1 MRIGARLYWHIY
13 DHGAL
18 SMWPEIIL
26 ALVTVQRLVE
36 LVIARRNTA
45 TLMAMGGR
53 EVGAAH
59 YPVIVLF
66 HSAWLLGLWIFAR
79 GQDLNWVLI
88 AVFMVLQ
95 ALRVWVLA
103 TLGPRW
109 TTRIILMPE
118 KPLVVGGPF
127 RFLRHPNYLVVA
139 LEIFV
144 LPFAFNLIWFGL
156 IAGAINLAILAYRI
170 SIEEKALSPQ
180 R

>member
-1 MRIGARLYWHIY
+1 MRIRTGFHGHIY
-13 DHGAL
+13 DTGAL

-26 ALVTVQRLVE
+26 ALVTAQRLAE
-36 LVIARRNTA
+36 LVIAWRNTA
-45 TLMAMGGR
+45 ALMAKGGR

-66 HSAWLLGLWIFAR
+66 HAAWLLGLWVLAR
-79 GQDLNWVLI
+79 GQDVNWILI
-88 AVFMVLQ
+88 AVFAVLQ

-127 RFLRHPNYLVVA
+127 KFLRHPNYLVVA

-144 LPFAFNLIWFGL
+144 LPFAFGLIWFGL
-156 IAGAINLAILAYRI
+156 IAGMINLAILAYRI
-170 SIEEKALSPQ
+170 SIEEQALSPQ